1 MSFIQ
6 RFSLESAKLVLT
18 AFKGFSKHA
27 TNGFFFLALN
37 RFPMPSSYIR
47 RVLLLQCDAL
57 AMFLNNFSCQ
67 FNNYPKALN
76 FSARKGKFEGK
87 TTRLYK
93 SRTDDVFGSESP
105 KAFNMTNSTMNGI
118 FRTIN
123 YRPFYA
129 ALVVIAV
136 VFNVYD
142 TRAYDQNANAICVRA
157 SGPGLSG
164 QSVIYSSLS
173 RNMQPLENI
182 QSRSTEVR
190 HFHFINLSLST
201 TFILRV
207 LKSRGSNNLLKM
219 FQYKN
224 T

>member
-1 MSFIQ
+1 
-6 RFSLESAKLVLT
+6 
-18 AFKGFSKHA
+18 
-27 TNGFFFLALN
+27 
-37 RFPMPSSYIR
+37 MPSSYIR

-67 FNNYPKALN
+67 FNNYPKAPN

-87 TTRLYK
+87 ITRLYK

-142 TRAYDQNANAICVRA
+142 TRAYDQYPNAICVRA

-201 TFILRV
+201 TFIPRV